1 MGTRTI
7 ARTGRWPVSRDV
19 TLLWGLRSPCAFACP
34 HCYFG
39 TIEEHKINPPDQAG
53 VLSHLSRS
61 DLPGDAIKDFART
74 LDGSP
79 VQRVVIAGGEP
90 LDWPGTLEVI
100 SLIKDAGCQVVIA
113 TNAIP
118 LTRPGMAQRLVELG
132 VDGVS
137 VSLDSADPTAND
149 QMRPSRSGRF
159 GYDDVLRGIQT
170 LLQARTDQAGQADQP
185 DRVGPRVGIYTVITR
200 TRPQE
205 ITEMA
210 RLAADLGVDYYVPQP
225 IALAPEHA
233 LFDQMSHR
241 PGDTVDVREQLE
253 TLYAEP
259 SGVALPDPS
268 YVQRFLDAVTTQDSG
283 HVPDCF
289 GGARLFFI
297 QPDGSLWDCPS
308 DRRIAAT
315 APQHRRTIRGGDART
330 LFTERPACTN
340 CSEFSR
346 DCVNMWPLVL
356 DMPRL
361 LSTEARR

>member
-1 MGTRTI
+1 
-7 ARTGRWPVSRDV
+7 VSRDV

-39 TIEEHKINPPDQAG
+39 TIEEHKISPPDQVG
-53 VLSHLSRS
+53 VLSHLSRG
-61 DLPGDAIKDFART
+61 DLSGEAVKAFART
-74 LDGSP
+74 LEGSP
-79 VQRVVIAGGEP
+79 VERVVIAGGEP

-100 SLIKDAGCQVVIA
+100 SLIKAAGCQVVIA
-113 TNAIP
+113 TNAVP
-118 LTRPGMAQRLVELG
+118 LTRPGMAERLVELG

-137 VSLDSADPTAND
+137 VSLDSADPVVND
-149 QMRPSRSGRF
+149 RMRPSRSGQF
-159 GYDDVLRGIQT
+159 GYQDVLHGIQA
-170 LLQARTDQAGQADQP
+170 LLQARAGRP
-185 DRVGPRVGIYTVITR
+185 GPRVGIYTVITR

-210 RLAADLGVDYYVPQP
+210 QLAADLGVDYYVPQP
-225 IALAPEHA
+225 IALDPDHA
-233 LFDQMSHR
+233 LFDQLTHR
-241 PGDTVDVREQLE
+241 PGDIGDVREQLG

-259 SGVALPDPS
+259 PGVALPDLA
-268 YVQRFLDAVTTQDSG
+268 YVQRFLDAVSTQDSG

-289 GGARLFFI
+289 GGARLFFV
-297 QPDGSLWDCPS
+297 QPDGSVWDCPS

-340 CSEFSR
+340 CSLFSR

-361 LSTEARR
+361 LNAEAPR